1 MNRENEPFLFEGMT
15 DEKLGSAS
23 MPATAYMDPVE
34 ALSFA
39 IMEELDLLLKKNI
52 TIEQYDTAQR
62 SVKKILSEALC
73 EKTPGT
79 LGPNGRPLLIV
90 RKPDYSI

>member
-1 MNRENEPFLFEGMT
+1 MRNYEPFLFEGMT
-15 DEKLGSAS
+15 DEIPGSAP

-52 TIEQYDTAQR
+52 TIEQYDVAQK
-62 SVKKILSEALC
+62 SIKKILSEALV
-73 EKTPGT
+73 EKSPRVVGS
-79 LGPNGRPLLIV
+79 NGRPLLLV
-90 RKPDYSI
+90 RNPDYSI